1 MVKNNL
7 KSYTSDVGNLS
18 KYEINDV
25 FNIYN
30 ILKII
35 SVLLKQ
41 SKDFYKLHC

>member
-7 KSYTSDVGNLS
+7 KSYTSDMGNLR

-25 FNIYN
+25 FNMYN

-35 SVLLKQ
+35 SVLKQ